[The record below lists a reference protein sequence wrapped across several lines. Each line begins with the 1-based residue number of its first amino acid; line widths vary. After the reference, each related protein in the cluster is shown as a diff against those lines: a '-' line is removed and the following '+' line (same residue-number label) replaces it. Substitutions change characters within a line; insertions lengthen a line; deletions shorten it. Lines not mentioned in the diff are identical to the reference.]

1 MNSFVLIDDDVGWCL
16 RDDSVVDIG
25 KVDNKTDVVV
35 KGKEVSTVVW
45 TSGDILFFHLTQKQY
60 SDKSLYTTVTCNLV

>member
-16 RDDSVVDIG
+16 RDDSVVEIG
-25 KVDNKTDVVV
+25 KVDKKTDVVV

-45 TSGDILFFHLTQKQY
+45 TSGDI
-60 SDKSLYTTVTCNLV
+60 SDIDWKLMSYIEYVKS

>member
-1 MNSFVLIDDDVGWCL
+1 MCHKEEKQMVHLQKMQSFKKKKCL
-16 RDDSVVDIG
+16 RDDSVVEIG

-45 TSGDILFFHLTQKQY
+45 TSGDI
-60 SDKSLYTTVTCNLV
+60 SDIG

>member
-16 RDDSVVDIG
+16 RDDSVVEIG

-35 KGKEVSTVVW
+35 KGKEVSTFVW
-45 TSGDILFFHLTQKQY
+45 TSGDI
-60 SDKSLYTTVTCNLV
+60 SDIGWKLMSYIEYVKS